1 MNIFNLIAPIIDDTV
16 SSGFFDIPFW
26 SGIDMLEMVV
36 RFAQNLFFVFV
47 LVKFLYLKYENNTY
61 YAFTYIALSVV
72 IFMICFLLNTV
83 KLELGFALGLFAI
96 FGILRY
102 RTDAIPIKEMTYLFV
117 VIGITVIN
125 SLSNKLISH
134 SELLGANLLI
144 LWIIWI
150 LEHNKLLKSEKRKV
164 ILYEKIQLI
173 KPENQALML
182 EDLKQRTGLNITR
195 YEVGSINLLRDT
207 AEVIIFY

>member
-1 MNIFNLIAPIIDDTV
+1 MLYEVIT

-102 RTDAIPIKEMTYLFV
+102 RTRNNFV
-117 VIGITVIN
+117 
-125 SLSNKLISH
+125 
-134 SELLGANLLI
+134 
-144 LWIIWI
+144 
-150 LEHNKLLKSEKRKV
+150 
-164 ILYEKIQLI
+164 
-173 KPENQALML
+173 
-182 EDLKQRTGLNITR
+182 
-195 YEVGSINLLRDT
+195 
-207 AEVIIFY
+207 